1 MCPTLELDRMN
12 GYPSANARNV
22 VVSKSWQGGNAGGTL
37 WGRRRPPHEQIL
49 SPASGSQCRRRVGG
63 RLRAGIRFD
72 GGAGSGAGAK
82 CGRVYPLPD
91 FPARVAGPVLCA
103 GGVGGG
109 AGDPVL
115 SEAIPFQ
122 SLVSGGTADAAG
134 AVSGRPDSIWQFG
147 GSARREPVGGRRRS
161 SRFRLANRT
170 HWEWCDEAPRGGRTT
185 ADPSWD
191 WARGPFRE

>member
-1 MCPTLELDRMN
+1 M
-12 GYPSANARNV
+12 
-22 VVSKSWQGGNAGGTL
+22 L
-37 WGRRRPPHEQIL
+37 WGCSPPPHEPIL
-49 SPASGSQCRRRVGG
+49 PPASGSQRRRCVGG
-63 RLRAGIRFD
+63 CLRAGIRID
-72 GGAGSGAGAK
+72 GGAGSRAGAK

-115 SEAIPFQ
+115 SGAIPFQ

-147 GSARREPVGGRRRS
+147 GSARHEPVGGRRRPS
-161 SRFRLANRT
+161 TCSRFAAGEPHFLGVVRRGSARRADYRRPQFGLGSGPISRMRLPPLRSSLAGKWKVSSGLPLR
-170 HWEWCDEAPRGGRTT
+170 EALWT
-185 ADPSWD
+185 
-191 WARGPFRE
+191 